1 MNHTTGNTTLLSC
14 GFTFFPLN
22 PAKISPDLH
31 AVFIFII
38 AVNALTC
45 PFIILLN
52 ILVIVTVKAKRHLRS
67 KSNIALACLA
77 TTDLVVGLVVQ
88 PLLIAS
94 ASLLVK
100 GEANMFCT
108 AFKVSQRVTL
118 KCCVASFH
126 HLLLINAERYIAIK
140 HSMQYDNLIAEIRI
154 IIASSLVWVTTIFL
168 PLEDM
173 LTTEKRSVAKL
184 TVLLTVPLVILV
196 AMIYFNG
203 AVYQEVRRN
212 EKRIAANQVSL
223 EAKAK
228 LLKNNKAFYLTII
241 VLLAVFLCYIPANIC
256 FAIFRLAK
264 DSIPAKIGHVV
275 VHLLSLMPI
284 LNSLINPLIYVVRI
298 RYFRVAFIQL
308 LSRKTIAQAEDL
320 ERKVFG
326 QRQIGVMAT
335 AEQRQESASRQEDQQ
350 RENGTFNNE
359 PDSTVRTQRR
369 EENEER
375 AL

>member
-1 MNHTTGNTTLLSC
+1 MNHTTSNTTLLSC

-108 AFKVSQRVTL
+108 AFKVSQRVTQ

-140 HSMQYDNLIAEIRI
+140 HSMQYDNLITEIRI

-256 FAIFRLAK
+256 FAIFRSAK

-284 LNSLINPLIYVVRI
+284 LNSFINPLIYVVRI

-326 QRQIGVMAT
+326 PRQIGVMAT

>member
-22 PAKISPDLH
+22 PAKISLDLH

-52 ILVIVTVKAKRHLRS
+52 ILVILTVKAKRHLRS

-108 AFKVSQRVTL
+108 AFKVSQRVTV

-140 HSMQYDNLIAEIRI
+140 HSMQYDNLITEIRI

-212 EKRIAANQVSL
+212 EKQIAANQVSL

-256 FAIFRLAK
+256 FAIFRSAK

-326 QRQIGVMAT
+326 PRQIGVMAT